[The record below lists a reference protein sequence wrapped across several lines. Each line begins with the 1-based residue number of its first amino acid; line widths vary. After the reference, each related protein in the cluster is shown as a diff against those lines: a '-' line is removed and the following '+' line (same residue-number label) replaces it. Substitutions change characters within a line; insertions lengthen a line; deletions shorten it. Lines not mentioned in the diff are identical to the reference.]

1 MVVDSDII
9 IRFLTKD
16 DLAKAKK
23 FQDKLL
29 SKQKFTLTD
38 VTFAEVYWTL
48 RSFYKFTKSKILN
61 CLEALIITPSIACN
75 RDILEGALRLLKSKN
90 ISFIDAYTAAYAV
103 SKENGKVMSFDRGFD
118 KIPNISRSEP

>member
-9 IRFLTKD
+9 IRFLTND

-48 RSFYKFTKSKILN
+48 RSFYKFTKAKVAD

-75 RDILEGALRLLKSKN
+75 HDILEEALRLLRSHN
-90 ISFIDAYTAAYAV
+90 ISFIDAYTAAYAAT
-103 SKENGKVMSFDRGFD
+103 KEDGQLMSYDRGFD